1 MWMAD
6 SEGAEEPQAV
16 APLSVKAF
24 VLLLWIRN
32 FAHLH
37 SNFIFVW
44 RGHGGV

>member
-1 MWMAD
+1 MAD

-32 FAHLH
+32 FEHLCW
-37 SNFIFVW
+37 VGA
-44 RGHGGV
+44 RGSVSD